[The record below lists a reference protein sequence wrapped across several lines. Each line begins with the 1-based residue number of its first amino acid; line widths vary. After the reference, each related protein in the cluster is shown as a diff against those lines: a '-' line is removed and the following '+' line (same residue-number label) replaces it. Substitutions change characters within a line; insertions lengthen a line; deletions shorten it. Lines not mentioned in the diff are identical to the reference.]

1 MSVHSLE
8 GLIGPVAPFDF
19 LQSLEFLS
27 DFTPMKNEQAVKSA
41 SLTKAIEIRGRPI
54 VFELTSNGTVENPR
68 LKFVAYSET
77 EFTEEIE
84 NLLIDRIN
92 FFLSLQDDLSE
103 FYKIA
108 KADKCFSPIVKRF
121 YGHKQVKFL
130 TPFEIACWAI
140 LTQRIPMSF
149 ARKMKEQITQ
159 KFGDHIKINGLDY
172 HTFPEPAKLVA
183 CSIEELLEV
192 VPNKRK
198 AEYLSEVVKAF
209 SQVDEQWLRKG
220 PYDEVLEWLKGIKGI
235 GDWSAN
241 FVMIRGLGRMEKIS
255 MVGPDLAL
263 DAGRIYNG
271 KDQPMTDE
279 NVCNLAEKYG
289 NWKGYWAYY
298 LRIYAEFVYVFEK
311 GKKQLEQMH

>member
-1 MSVHSLE
+1 LILHSFE
-8 GLIGPVAPFDF
+8 GTLKPVAPFDF

-27 DFTPMKNEQAVKSA
+27 DFTPMKNEQEVKSS
-41 SLTKAIEIRGRPI
+41 SLTKAVEINGKPVGFEVSSLGTIEAPQ
-54 VFELTSNGTVENPR
+54 

-77 EFTEEIE
+77 NFNDEIE

-92 FFLSLQDDLSE
+92 FFLSLQDDLNE

-108 KADKCFSPIVKRF
+108 MADECFSPVIKRF
-121 YGHKQVKFL
+121 FGHKQVKFL
-130 TPFEIACWAI
+130 TPFEISCWAI

-149 ARKMKEQITQ
+149 ARKMKEQIVR
-159 KFGDHIKINGLDY
+159 KFGGNININGVDY
-172 HTFPEPAKLVA
+172 HTFPEPSKLAA
-183 CSIEELLEV
+183 CSTEELLEV

-220 PYDEVLEWLKGIKGI
+220 SYDEVLEWLKGIKGI

-255 MVGPDLAL
+255 LVGPDLAL
-263 DAGRIYNG
+263 DAGRLYNG
-271 KDQPMTDE
+271 KDQPMTDAE
-279 NVCNLAEKYG
+279 VCNLAEKYG